1 MATFKGTNATK
12 RLGVP
17 SEKVA
22 VDNQGGRLR
31 CAHDTLVSSVTGAL
45 AASDIVKMGVI
56 PKGAKVYDCRADIT
70 DAFTTGA
77 SVDVGWSASTDAAEA
92 ANATGFFSNIA
103 LTSTARNELAAS
115 AAGMLKEFASEVDVI
130 VTADGTVSNDGILAV
145 TVIYAL
151 D

>member
-12 RLGVP
+12 RLSVP

-31 CAHDTLVSSVTGAL
+31 SAHDTLVSATTGAL
-45 AASDIVKMGVI
+45 AATDIVKMGLI

-77 SVDVGWSASTDAAEA
+77 SVDVGWSASTDGSEA
-92 ANATGFFSNIA
+92 ANPTGLFSNIA
-103 LTSTARNELAAS
+103 LTATARNELSAS
-115 AAGMLKEFASEVDVI
+115 AAGMYKEFAAEVDII
-130 VTADGTVSNDGILAV
+130 VTADGVVSNDGILAV